1 MAQWHL
7 PPSSEVYFKGL
18 NPLIYTCKEKKKIIV
33 RINLIH
39 IKLGD
44 MNKLWLS
51 SMQLAIWT
59 SLLCIHQPKSYF
71 KGWGEKKIQIYK
83 ATGF

>member
-51 SMQLAIWT
+51 SMQLAI
-59 SLLCIHQPKSYF
+59 
-71 KGWGEKKIQIYK
+71 
-83 ATGF
+83 

>member
-7 PPSSEVYFKGL
+7 PPSCGVYFKGL

-44 MNKLWLS
+44 MNKLWFFQHAAGNLNFTF
-51 SMQLAIWT
+51 MYPPTQK
-59 SLLCIHQPKSYF
+59 LL
-71 KGWGEKKIQIYK
+71 
-83 ATGF
+83 